1 MPKPPRT
8 PQEVEAFRENI
19 LAHAVELISAKG
31 FEGFS
36 MRKLSA
42 RLGIAAKTIYNYYTN
57 KDELYLAILTKG
69 FNRLHRQCEKARD
82 SQDEPLDRIE
92 AMVSAFLDFGLN
104 ESHAYNLMFTW
115 HVPKYNDYVGSDMEP
130 AALLELQAA
139 LKMVDLFVDAIGACA
154 SPGFFIREEDARK
167 VLISIFTRLHGFIA
181 SYNNTLLQYMH
192 SGPMDL
198 VPGMREE
205 IREDFLRRLERIQLP
220 ERSLSTA

>member
-19 LAHAVELISAKG
+19 LAHAVELISVKG

-82 SQDEPLDRIE
+82 SRDEPLDRIE

-104 ESHAYNLMFTW
+104 ESNAYNLMFTW

-139 LKMVDLFVDAIGACA
+139 LKIVDLFADAIGACA
-154 SPGFFIREEDARK
+154 SPGFFIQEEDSRK

-192 SGPMDL
+192 SSPMDL
-198 VPGMREE
+198 VPDMREE
-205 IREDFLRRLERIQLP
+205 IREDFLRRMERIQLP